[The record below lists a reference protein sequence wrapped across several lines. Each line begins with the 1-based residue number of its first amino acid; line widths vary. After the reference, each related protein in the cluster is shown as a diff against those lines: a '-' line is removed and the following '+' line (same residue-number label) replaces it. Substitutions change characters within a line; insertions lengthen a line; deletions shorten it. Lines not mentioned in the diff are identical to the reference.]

1 MTTARREC
9 FVSMLTSE
17 SYLPG
22 AEALLHS
29 LRQTRTLREIVMMVT
44 PDVSERVRSKL
55 LKFCDRVVEV
65 EPISSPVGEARAA
78 GDGLP
83 CWANSGYTKLRLWQ
97 LVEYDTVVYVD
108 TDALV
113 LESIDELFALDCD
126 FAAAPDIFPPDKFNA
141 GVLVARPDAAVFAE
155 MLRRVP
161 EIVSHDGGDTGFLN
175 CIFEDWFSGSSR
187 VARLPFRYNA
197 QRTMHWMTSEKAPGY
212 WNVCKPIKIL
222 HFSSSPKP
230 WEDPKRKGELE
241 LIWWQHYI
249 QTQLSF

>member
-1 MTTARREC
+1 
-9 FVSMLTSE
+9 
-17 SYLPG
+17 
-22 AEALLHS
+22 
-29 LRQTRTLREIVMMVT
+29 
-44 PDVSERVRSKL
+44 
-55 LKFCDRVVEV
+55 
-65 EPISSPVGEARAA
+65 
-78 GDGLP
+78 
-83 CWANSGYTKLRLWQ
+83 
-97 LVEYDTVVYVD
+97 
-108 TDALV
+108 
-113 LESIDELFALDCD
+113 
-126 FAAAPDIFPPDKFNA
+126 
-141 GVLVARPDAAVFAE
+141 

-187 VARLPFRYNA
+187 ARRRRVSHGEGFADRNSGQFHTQVARLPFRYNA
-197 QRTMHWMTSEKAPGY
+197 QRAAPPATYSLSPSRRARARAIGKGEAPAGDTHVSLSLSCAPCVLGERAELRAGTMHWMTSEKAPGY